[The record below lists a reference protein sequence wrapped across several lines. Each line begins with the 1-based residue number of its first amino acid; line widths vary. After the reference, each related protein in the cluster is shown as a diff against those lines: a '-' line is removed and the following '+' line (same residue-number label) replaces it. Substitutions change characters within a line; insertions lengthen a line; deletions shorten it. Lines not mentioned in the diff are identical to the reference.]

1 MLLRQG
7 EDGEAFGDV
16 VLEPVGKGVSRATVG
31 SDEAVEFLLR
41 GEEAFQICRS
51 SVPIRLRMAALGAW

>member
-1 MLLRQG
+1 MLLWQR

-16 VLEPVGKGVSRATVG
+16 VLEPVG
-31 SDEAVEFLLR
+31 EAVDLAPVGADQAIEFFLCS
-41 GEEAFQICRS
+41 EEAFQIRRS